1 MLSSRMTLSPIY
13 YFDFVIHLVERC
25 DLTSIRG
32 TLMILVTGATGNVG
46 RHVVDALVDAGAEVR
61 ALSRDP
67 GTAGLPKSVEVA
79 ETDALRLDGV
89 TALFLHPAM
98 VRKGAGA
105 LLKKAADEGVRRIV
119 ALSSA
124 AALDDDP
131 GNAIAVHHRTLE
143 QEIEESGLQWTF
155 VRPGAFA
162 SNTLQWAEQ
171 IRSSGV
177 VRAPYGRAGIAPVDE
192 RDIADVAARA
202 LLNDDLVGARPVLT
216 GPESVTQIEQVRLI
230 GEAIGRPLRFEEITP
245 EVAREKMV
253 GGHMPPAAADTLLR
267 MMADFEDR
275 PAEVSPAVEQITG
288 RPPRTFAHWAA
299 DHAGDFR

>member
-1 MLSSRMTLSPIY
+1 
-13 YFDFVIHLVERC
+13 
-25 DLTSIRG
+25 
-32 TLMILVTGATGNVG
+32 MILVTGATGNVG

-67 GTAGLPKSVEVA
+67 GTAGLPEGVEVT
-79 ETDALRLDGV
+79 ETDALRLEGV

-98 VRKGAGA
+98 VRGGAGA

-124 AALDDDP
+124 ATLDDDP
-131 GNAIAVHHRTLE
+131 DNAIAVHHRTLE
-143 QEIEESGLQWTF
+143 QEIEESGPQWTF

-162 SNTLQWAEQ
+162 SNTLQWVAQ

-202 LLNDDLVGARPVLT
+202 LLSDDLVGARPILT
-216 GPESVTQIEQVRLI
+216 GPESVTQIDQVRLI
-230 GEAIGRPLRFEEITP
+230 GEAIGRPLRFEEVTP
-245 EVAREKMV
+245 EAAREKMV
-253 GGHMPPAAADTLLR
+253 GRHMPPAVADTLLR
-267 MMADFEDR
+267 MMADFENR

-288 RPPRTFAHWAA
+288 RPPRTFARWAA
-299 DHAGDFR
+299 DHADDFR